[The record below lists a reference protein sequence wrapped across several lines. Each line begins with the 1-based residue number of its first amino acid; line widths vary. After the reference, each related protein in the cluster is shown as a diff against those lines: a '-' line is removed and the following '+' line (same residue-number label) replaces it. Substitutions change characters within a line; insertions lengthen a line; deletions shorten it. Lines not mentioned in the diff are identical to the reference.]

1 MTSERFF
8 CRVSCPAPVRVAA
21 LLTVATLWLATE
33 RPARAQLGGSLLG
46 DPLAAAG
53 GPKSDGVEK
62 VTAVFTAASG
72 KSPAM
77 LYITAYVAEGWHT
90 YSLTQ
95 KQGKEGGPLTS
106 EIQLPPSIQY
116 KLLGRLRPA
125 PPPHII
131 HETSWGNLDIEA
143 HDGVVTWFVPIALAE
158 GVKPDEVKIEG
169 SVFAQACDDSSCLPP
184 KTFKFTAGLV
194 GKPPV
199 KIVEPRGGFDKRFDA
214 KPAGDKAAAPES
226 STNAGSAAT
235 ARGLLAQLKPR
246 YLGVGNQG
254 SLWLVLGA
262 AFIGGFIL
270 NFMPC
275 VLPVIGLKILGFVE
289 QSHESRSRVL
299 LLNVWYAVGML
310 SVFWVLAG
318 LAAFLNWD
326 WGQQFQSVGFNV
338 VLAGVV
344 FAMALSFL
352 GVWEIPIPGFVG
364 GSTASQFSQKEGPTG
379 AFSKGVL
386 TTVLSTPCSGP
397 FLGALFGL
405 TLTLSATATIA
416 IFTCVGLGMASPYL
430 LIGAF
435 PRLIRFLPKPGVW
448 METFKQ
454 LMGFLLLFTVVYL
467 LTFVGQDYL
476 LPTVAL
482 LISIWFGCWC
492 FGRTPLTASLARRLR
507 GWATGT
513 VSAAA
518 IGAFAFWILLPGKTE
533 LDWMPFSTD
542 RLAAELAQGRTV
554 LVDFTAD
561 WCPTCKF
568 NEKTVLNTSR
578 MKQVIDQRSVVTLK
592 ADLTRY
598 SPDVSNALHA
608 LGSRSIPIYAIFSA
622 DRPHEPLVLRDLIT
636 KRQVI
641 EALDMAG
648 PSREAAQASL
658 TPPGRS

>member
-1 MTSERFF
+1 MTSQRWF
-8 CRVSCPAPVRVAA
+8 CRLSCPATVRVAA
-21 LLTVATLWLATE
+21 LLALVTLVVATA
-33 RPARAQLGGSLLG
+33 RPASAQLGGSLLG
-46 DPLAAAG
+46 DTLAAAG
-53 GPKSDGVEK
+53 GPQSDGVEK
-62 VTAVFTAASG
+62 VTAAFTAASG
-72 KSPAM
+72 KTPAM
-77 LYITAYVAEGWHT
+77 LYITAEVAEGWHT

-95 KQGKEGGPLTS
+95 KQGKDGGPLTT
-106 EIQLPPSIQY
+106 EIALPESKQY
-116 KLLGRLRPA
+116 KLIGPLRPA

-143 HDGVVTWFVPIALAE
+143 HEGVVTWFVPIELAE
-158 GVKPDEVKIEG
+158 GVKPEEVTIEG

-194 GKPPV
+194 DKPPV
-199 KIVEPRGGFDKRFDA
+199 KIVEPRGGFDPRFDA
-214 KPAGDKAAAPES
+214 KPAGAKAE
-226 STNAGSAAT
+226 NEAGSAT
-235 ARGLLAQLKPR
+235 PGVGSSGLLGQLKPR
-246 YLGVGNQG
+246 HLGVGNFN
-254 SLWLVLGA
+254 SLWLVLVS
-262 AFIGGFIL
+262 AFVGGFIL

-289 QSHESRSRVL
+289 QSHASRSRVL
-299 LLNVWYAVGML
+299 LLNFWYSLGML

-338 VLAGVV
+338 ALAGLV
-344 FAMALSFL
+344 FALALSFL

-364 GSTASQFSQKEGPTG
+364 GNAASQLANQEGPTG
-379 AFSKGVL
+379 AFAKGVL

-405 TLTLSATATIA
+405 TLTISASATIA

-435 PRLIRFLPKPGVW
+435 PRLIRFLPKPGAC
-448 METFKQ
+448 MDTFKQ

-476 LPTVAL
+476 LPTIAL
-482 LISIWFGCWC
+482 LIALWFGCWWL
-492 FGRTPLTASLARRLR
+492 GRTPLTASLAQRLR
-507 GWATGT
+507 GWLLGIA
-513 VSAAA
+513 SAAA
-518 IGAFAFWILLPGKTE
+518 LGSFAFWILLPAKTV
-533 LDWMPFSTD
+533 LDWKPYSTA
-542 RLAAELAQGRTV
+542 RLEAELAQGRTV

-561 WCPTCKF
+561 WCPTCKY
-568 NEKTVLNTSR
+568 NEKTVLNTTR
-578 MKQVIDQRSVVTLK
+578 IKGVVDQAHVVTLK

-598 SPDVSNALHA
+598 SDDVTAALHA

-622 DRPHEPLVLRDLIT
+622 ERPHEPLVLRDLIT

-658 TPPGRS
+658 TLPGRS